1 MGVALHAWDEKSPS
15 RLCRRGRTGSRG
27 CTIRLCSSSDP
38 CGSQKSYMQRFDL
51 CMSEKASNPR
61 GRRRRNK
68 NRDVRPNRHPRGQTY
83 CCSSTFNPSR
93 PRNEHPVGV
102 RILARGEYPP
112 IRTCKRG
119 RGTNRKILHVW
130 LNRRAD
136 GLTGRHCD
144 TSTTRMS
151 LPIDEKKYPAGVRL
165 LLGNHPPSLGLP
177 IPSNLRPCS

>member
-27 CTIRLCSSSDP
+27 CTICLRSSSDP

-93 PRNEHPVGV
+93 RRNEHPV
-102 RILARGEYPP
+102 A
-112 IRTCKRG
+112 
-119 RGTNRKILHVW
+119 
-130 LNRRAD
+130 
-136 GLTGRHCD
+136 
-144 TSTTRMS
+144 S
-151 LPIDEKKYPAGVRL
+151 LPDIVIMTIPHLKAL
-165 LLGNHPPSLGLP
+165 LKSFRTHLRSSKNIKSLVK
-177 IPSNLRPCS
+177 ISKINDKSNILNPRNSIVSRVVVVDPLN